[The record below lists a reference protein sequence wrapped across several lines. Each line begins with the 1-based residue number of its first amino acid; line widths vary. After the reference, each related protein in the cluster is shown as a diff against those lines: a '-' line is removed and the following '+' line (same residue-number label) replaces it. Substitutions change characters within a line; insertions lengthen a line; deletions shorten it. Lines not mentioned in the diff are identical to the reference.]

1 MELDTELDLKMIGW
15 VCIYFL
21 GARKREMANRHL
33 NYPIR
38 LILLGPCIAAVYFDR
53 FLGAW
58 VPEICSLL
66 TLKFYQDI
74 IDIKHCASFRC
85 TV

>member
-1 MELDTELDLKMIGW
+1 MMLGW
-15 VCIYFL
+15 VCIYFV
-21 GARKREMANRHL
+21 GARKGEMANRHL

-38 LILLGPCIAAVYFDR
+38 LIVLGLYMAAVYFDH
-53 FLGAW
+53 FLGAR

-66 TLKFYQDI
+66 TLKFYQDV

-85 TV
+85 TM